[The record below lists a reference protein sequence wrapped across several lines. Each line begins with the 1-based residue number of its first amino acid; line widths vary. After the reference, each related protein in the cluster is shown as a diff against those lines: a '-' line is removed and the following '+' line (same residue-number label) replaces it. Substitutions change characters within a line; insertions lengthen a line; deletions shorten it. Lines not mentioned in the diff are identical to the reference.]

1 MDGMSTTKSLMQR
14 AKTWGHTAMA
24 ITDHGVAQAFPEAMH
39 AIERN
44 GIDLKILYGVEAYY
58 VNDSGNVSV
67 VKGNYDAPLNETFVC
82 FDTETTGL
90 KPAEEEITEI
100 AAVKVRNGEVLEEFQ
115 TYVNPHKPIPANITE
130 LTGIS
135 DETVKDAPELS
146 EALPQFLEFTG
157 DLPLVAHNAGLIWR
171 LSIVPVN
178 GWASNGNSLPLIPLR
193 CAKFCFRI

>member
-1 MDGMSTTKSLMQR
+1 
-14 AKTWGHTAMA
+14 
-24 ITDHGVAQAFPEAMH
+24 MH

-157 DLPLVAHNAGLIWR
+157 DLPLVAHNAGFDMAFIHRACER
-171 LSIVPVN
+171 LGIEREFTSIDTV
-178 GWASNGNSLPLIPLR
+178 R